1 MEVFLIL
8 DFPLKIPCL
17 ARFLFWIYH
26 RKWSWPIRL
35 QDSWKFNISTKMRD
49 QGNFLFTD
57 KHQSFLQVGA
67 IPFGRW
73 GQLFPK
79 YPKWQVSNIFV
90 IFQERR
96 EGQMWFFCMKINI
109 TIFYKLAVLFLLI
122 MTRHA
127 QSIQNSKFV
136 IS

>member
-79 YPKWQVSNIFV
+79 YPKWQVCNIFV

-96 EGQMWFFCMKINI
+96 EGRTNVIFLHEDKHHNFLQAG
-109 TIFYKLAVLFLLI
+109 TIVFTDHDKACAKYPK
-122 MTRHA
+122 
-127 QSIQNSKFV
+127 
-136 IS
+136 